1 MIGRPKLSEPYS
13 CSSNTYVVAIPPDRP
28 FTREEALNCLSYIQT
43 RFFRYLVAIKTSTQD
58 TPPRAYGYVPVQD
71 FSRPW
76 TEEQLYKKYGITQ
89 REREAIEAAVS
100 PMELEWE

>member
-1 MIGRPKLSEPYS
+1 M
-13 CSSNTYVVAIPPDRP
+13 
-28 FTREEALNCLSYIQT
+28 
-43 RFFRYLVAIKTSTQD
+43 
-58 TPPRAYGYVPVQD
+58 PVQD